1 MTAIRAFSASLPDC
15 GRTPILVGLI
25 HCNTDRVQ
33 SARAEAGGEN
43 AAISA
48 ADTGEVGMRG
58 HAQQEHG
65 QGDGQSDGQGDRH
78 GHAHDPHGHDGPGCC
93 GGHGTAGDVIE
104 RAERLCQ
111 ARGLQFTRLRRDV
124 LAAVAAEHKPL
135 GAYDIAERMSAPGR
149 RVAAVS
155 VYRALDFLT
164 EQGFVHRISSRNAF
178 VSCGH
183 EHGAGAGL
191 VFLICRTCG
200 GIDEMTAPAVESAL
214 DQTLAG
220 AGFTPTSRILEVEGE
235 CGACRERGDP
245 PDTAPRA

>member
-1 MTAIRAFSASLPDC
+1 
-15 GRTPILVGLI
+15 
-25 HCNTDRVQ
+25 
-33 SARAEAGGEN
+33 
-43 AAISA
+43 
-48 ADTGEVGMRG
+48 MRG

-65 QGDGQSDGQGDRH
+65 QGDGD
-78 GHAHDPHGHDGPGCC
+78 GHAHDHHSHGASGC
-93 GGHGTAGDVIE
+93 GGPAVSVEDVIE

-111 ARGLQFTRLRRDV
+111 ARALQFTRLRRDV

-164 EQGFVHRISSRNAF
+164 EQGLVHRISSRNAF

-214 DQTLAG
+214 DKTLAQ

-235 CGACRERGDP
+235 CRACRKREGAALA
-245 PDTAPRA
+245 TGHA

>member
-1 MTAIRAFSASLPDC
+1 
-15 GRTPILVGLI
+15 
-25 HCNTDRVQ
+25 
-33 SARAEAGGEN
+33 
-43 AAISA
+43 
-48 ADTGEVGMRG
+48 MRG
-58 HAQQEHG
+58 HAQREQGQEGGHGQEHG
-65 QGDGQSDGQGDRH
+65 HRH
-78 GHAHDPHGHDGPGCC
+78 DHHGHDAC
-93 GGHGTAGDVIE
+93 GGHGAGDVVE

-111 ARGLQFTRLRRDV
+111 TRGLQFTRLRRDV

-183 EHGAGAGL
+183 DHGEGAGL

-235 CGACRERGDP
+235 CGACRGRGD
-245 PDTAPRA
+245 AGENA

>member
-1 MTAIRAFSASLPDC
+1 
-15 GRTPILVGLI
+15 
-25 HCNTDRVQ
+25 
-33 SARAEAGGEN
+33 
-43 AAISA
+43 
-48 ADTGEVGMRG
+48 MRG
-58 HAQQEHG
+58 HAQQQHG
-65 QGDGQSDGQGDRH
+65 QGESQGDGNH
-78 GHAHDPHGHDGPGCC
+78 GDGHAHDHHGHGASAC
-93 GGHGTAGDVIE
+93 GGHAHSVEDVIE

-111 ARGLQFTRLRRDV
+111 ARALQFTRLRRDV

-183 EHGAGAGL
+183 EHGAGVGL

-235 CGACRERGDP
+235 CGACRGRGDAP
-245 PDTAPRA
+245 PDEASRA

>member
-1 MTAIRAFSASLPDC
+1 
-15 GRTPILVGLI
+15 
-25 HCNTDRVQ
+25 
-33 SARAEAGGEN
+33 
-43 AAISA
+43 
-48 ADTGEVGMRG
+48 MRG
-58 HAQQEHG
+58 DAQQEHG
-65 QGDGQSDGQGDRH
+65 EGA
-78 GHAHDPHGHDGPGCC
+78 GHAHGHDDPHGH
-93 GGHGTAGDVIE
+93 GHGACGHASSAESVTD

-111 ARGLQFTRLRRDV
+111 DRGLQFTRLRRDV
-124 LAAVAAEHKPL
+124 LAAVAAESRPL

-164 EQGFVHRISSRNAF
+164 EQGLVHRISSRNAF
-178 VSCGH
+178 ISCGH
-183 EHGAGAGL
+183 EHGEGAGL

-235 CGACRERGDP
+235 CGACRGQGD
-245 PDTAPRA
+245 APEV

>member
-1 MTAIRAFSASLPDC
+1 
-15 GRTPILVGLI
+15 
-25 HCNTDRVQ
+25 
-33 SARAEAGGEN
+33 
-43 AAISA
+43 
-48 ADTGEVGMRG
+48 MRG

-65 QGDGQSDGQGDRH
+65 QSDGD
-78 GHAHDPHGHDGPGCC
+78 GHAHDHHGHGASGC
-93 GGHGTAGDVIE
+93 GGPAVSVEDVIE

-111 ARGLQFTRLRRDV
+111 ARALQFTRLRRDV

-164 EQGFVHRISSRNAF
+164 EQGLVHRISSRNAF

-235 CGACRERGDP
+235 CGACRGRGDAL
-245 PDTAPRA
+245 PDESGRA

>member
-1 MTAIRAFSASLPDC
+1 
-15 GRTPILVGLI
+15 
-25 HCNTDRVQ
+25 
-33 SARAEAGGEN
+33 
-43 AAISA
+43 
-48 ADTGEVGMRG
+48 MRG
-58 HAQQEHG
+58 HAQHEHG
-65 QGDGQSDGQGDRH
+65 QGDGSGDRDGHAH
-78 GHAHDPHGHDGPGCC
+78 GHAHDPHGHDGAGCG
-93 GGHGTAGDVIE
+93 GGHGDVIG

-111 ARGLQFTRLRRDV
+111 TRGLQFTRLRRDV
-124 LAAVAAEHKPL
+124 LAAVAAEHRPL

-220 AGFTPTSRILEVEGE
+220 TGFSPTSRILEVEGE
-235 CGACRERGDP
+235 CGACRGRADAPNE
-245 PDTAPRA
+245 PDRA

>member
-1 MTAIRAFSASLPDC
+1 
-15 GRTPILVGLI
+15 
-25 HCNTDRVQ
+25 
-33 SARAEAGGEN
+33 
-43 AAISA
+43 
-48 ADTGEVGMRG
+48 MRG
-58 HAQQEHG
+58 HAQREHG
-65 QGDGQSDGQGDRH
+65 EGDRH
-78 GHAHDPHGHDGPGCC
+78 GHAHDHHGHDGAGC
-93 GGHGTAGDVIE
+93 GGAHGEAGDVVE

-124 LAAVAAEHKPL
+124 LAAVASEHRPL

-235 CGACRERGDP
+235 CGACRGRGDA
-245 PDTAPRA
+245 PDEPDEPGRA

>member
-1 MTAIRAFSASLPDC
+1 MRADAQQDH
-15 GRTPILVGLI
+15 G
-25 HCNTDRVQ
+25 
-33 SARAEAGGEN
+33 
-43 AAISA
+43 
-48 ADTGEVGMRG
+48 RG
-58 HAQQEHG
+58 HDH
-65 QGDGQSDGQGDRH
+65 DHDHR
-78 GHAHDPHGHDGPGCC
+78 HAHGPAGCDAAHGDATEG
-93 GGHGTAGDVIE
+93 VVE

-111 ARGLQFTRLRRDV
+111 ERGLQFTRLRRDV
-124 LAAVAAEHKPL
+124 LAAVAAEHRPL
-135 GAYDIAERMSAPGR
+135 GAYDIAERMSLPGR

-235 CGACRERGDP
+235 CGACRGRGE
-245 PDTAPRA
+245 APAVEPAGQNALR

>member
-1 MTAIRAFSASLPDC
+1 
-15 GRTPILVGLI
+15 
-25 HCNTDRVQ
+25 
-33 SARAEAGGEN
+33 
-43 AAISA
+43 
-48 ADTGEVGMRG
+48 MRG
-58 HAQQEHG
+58 PAQHEH
-65 QGDGQSDGQGDRH
+65 D
-78 GHAHDPHGHDGPGCC
+78 HGHDHP
-93 GGHGTAGDVIE
+93 GHGSSGCGAGHHPSVESIID

-111 ARGLQFTRLRRDV
+111 DRGLQFTRLRRDV
-124 LAAVAAEHKPL
+124 LAEVAGEHRPL

-183 EHGAGAGL
+183 EHGEGAGL

-214 DQTLAG
+214 GETLAV

-235 CGACRERGDP
+235 CGACRERDG
-245 PDTAPRA
+245 APAEPVG